1 MDIPNQLP
9 GTIEAL
15 GFPDL
20 VRACHLPQTYAMPDA
35 GHSPDFRR
43 NLNTAQIRR
52 YLLRSKSRSSLL
64 PTSLFKVNRQSCPV
78 KMVGDLDAGHS
89 AEKPDSQGSIQ
100 TILWVETRVST
111 WRTVSSA
118 DRSFCDVS

>member
-43 NLNTAQIRR
+43 NLKHRAKFDVIFCVRR
-52 YLLRSKSRSSLL
+52 VVSSLL
-64 PTSLFKVNRQSCPV
+64 PTSLFKVNRQFCPV

-100 TILWVETRVST
+100 TIL
-111 WRTVSSA
+111 
-118 DRSFCDVS
+118 

>member
-43 NLNTAQIRR
+43 NLKHRANSTLSFAFEESFRR
-52 YLLRSKSRSSLL
+52 CFQHRSS
-64 PTSLFKVNRQSCPV
+64 R
-78 KMVGDLDAGHS
+78 
-89 AEKPDSQGSIQ
+89 
-100 TILWVETRVST
+100 
-111 WRTVSSA
+111 
-118 DRSFCDVS
+118 